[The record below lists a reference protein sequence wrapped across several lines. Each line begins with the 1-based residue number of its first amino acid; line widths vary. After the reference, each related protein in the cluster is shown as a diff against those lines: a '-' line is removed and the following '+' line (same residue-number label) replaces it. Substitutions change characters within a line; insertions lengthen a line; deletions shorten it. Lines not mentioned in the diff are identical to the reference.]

1 MDPLHV
7 FPLNVPSFN
16 NVSLLYAIQK
26 NRVQVV
32 PPQPKKTRTKVT
44 VKLRPR
50 DPPPKKRQK
59 KTKRKTKKVSR
70 IGRRK
75 KVTKWKPL

>member
-1 MDPLHV
+1 LAVANLILDLICNH
-7 FPLNVPSFN
+7 LKK
-16 NVSLLYAIQK
+16 IRTKQK
-26 NRVQVV
+26 KTKTEKETDLICNH
-32 PPQPKKTRTKVT
+32 PKKTRTKVT

-75 KVTKWKPL
+75 K